1 MIALPGTMF
10 CRMFGSLNSWNE
22 PMIEKIT
29 VIASEPL
36 SSGILML
43 LTICHSD
50 APSMLAASY
59 RLCGIVDSEL

>member
-1 MIALPGTMF
+1 MF
-10 CRMFGSLNSWNE
+10 CRMFGSLNNWNE
-22 PMIEKIT
+22 PMMLKIT
-29 VIASEPL
+29 VIANEPF

-59 RLCGIVDSEL
+59 RLCGIVDRLE